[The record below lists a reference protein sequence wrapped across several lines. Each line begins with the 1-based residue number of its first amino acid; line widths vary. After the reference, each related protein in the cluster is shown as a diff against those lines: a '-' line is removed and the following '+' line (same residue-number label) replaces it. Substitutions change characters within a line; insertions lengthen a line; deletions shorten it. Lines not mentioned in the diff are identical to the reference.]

1 MKIDKLRINS
11 IDELPNIKNLRIKAD
26 LIFVFGYRKLMLD
39 EPFTLALK
47 NHYPEAVLFGCSSA
61 GEISGTE
68 VIDHSVVITAIEFE
82 NSTVKLESIQIEEN
96 SDNTLLGTKLLD
108 KLDKNGL
115 KHVMILSDGLNINGA
130 ELVDGIENTLPGN
143 VTVTGGLAGDGS
155 DFNETV
161 VYDKSGKP
169 VSNCIA
175 ALGFYGEKISVGYG
189 SNGGW
194 DSFGLERLVTKSK
207 GNILYELDGKP
218 ALQLYKQF
226 LGDKA
231 EGLPASGLLFPL
243 SLRED
248 GIQEPVVRTIL
259 GVNEEDQSM
268 TFAGC
273 IPEGAYVRLMK
284 ANVDRLIN
292 GAENSAITTTEILPK
307 DIAEIAILISC
318 VGRKL
323 VLKQLIEEEVEA
335 VSDVIG
341 KDVCITGFYSYGE
354 ISPFRKNTPCKL
366 HNQTMTITTISEK

>member
-11 IDELPNIKNLRIKAD
+11 IDELSNIKNLRIKAD
-26 LIFVFGYRKLMLD
+26 LIFVFGYRKLMLND
-39 EPFTLALK
+39 SFTLALK

-68 VIDHSVVITAIEFE
+68 VIDHSVVITVIEFE
-82 NSTVKLESIQIEEN
+82 NSKVKLESVQLKQDD
-96 SDNTLLGTKLLD
+96 DNKLLGVRLMD

-194 DSFGLERLVTKSK
+194 DSFGLERLVTRSK
-207 GNILYELDGKP
+207 GNVLYELDGKP

-307 DIAEIAILISC
+307 DRAEIAILISC

-341 KDVCITGFYSYGE
+341 KEVCITGFYSYGE

>member
-11 IDELPNIKNLRIKAD
+11 IDELLNIKEPCLKTD
-26 LIFVFGYRKLMLD
+26 LIIVFGYRKLILNK
-39 EPFTLALK
+39 EFTLALK

-61 GEISGTE
+61 GEISGIE
-68 VIDHSVVITAIEFE
+68 VADGSVVITAIEFE
-82 NSTVKLESIQIEEN
+82 NSKVKLESIKIEQN
-96 SDNTLLGTKLLD
+96 TDNKLLGAKLLE
-108 KLDKNGL
+108 KLDKEGL

-130 ELVDGIENTLPGN
+130 ELVNGIENALPGN

-175 ALGFYGEKISVGYG
+175 ALGFYGEKVSVGYG

-207 GNILYELDGKP
+207 GNVLYELDGKP

-226 LGDKA
+226 LGEKA
-231 EGLPASGLLFPL
+231 NSLPASGLLFPL
-243 SLRED
+243 SLREN

-268 TFAGC
+268 TFAGS
-273 IPEGAYVRLMK
+273 IPEVPM
-284 ANVDRLIN
+284 
-292 GAENSAITTTEILPK
+292 
-307 DIAEIAILISC
+307 
-318 VGRKL
+318 
-323 VLKQLIEEEVEA
+323 
-335 VSDVIG
+335 
-341 KDVCITGFYSYGE
+341 
-354 ISPFRKNTPCKL
+354 
-366 HNQTMTITTISEK
+366 

>member
-1 MKIDKLRINS
+1 MKIEKLRIYS
-11 IDELPNIKNLRIKAD
+11 IDEFLNIKNLCVKAD
-26 LIFVFGYRKLMLD
+26 LVFVFGYRKLMLD
-39 EPFTLALK
+39 EEFTFVLK
-47 NHYPEAVLFGCSSA
+47 NYYPEAVLFGCSSA

-82 NSTVKLESIQIEEN
+82 NSKVKLESIQIEKN
-96 SDNTLLGTKLLD
+96 ADNKLLGVRVLD
-108 KLDKNGL
+108 RLDKNGL

-130 ELVDGIENTLPGN
+130 ELVNGIENTLPGN

-207 GNILYELDGKP
+207 GNVLYELDGKP

-307 DIAEIAILISC
+307 DRAEIAILISC

-341 KDVCITGFYSYGE
+341 KEVCITGFYSYGE

>member
-11 IDELPNIKNLRIKAD
+11 IDELPNINNLRVKAD

-39 EPFTLALK
+39 ETLTLALK

-68 VIDHSVVITAIEFE
+68 VVDDSVVITAIEFE
-82 NSTVKLESIQIEEN
+82 NSKVKLESIQIEEGV
-96 SDNTLLGTKLLD
+96 DNKLLGAKLLD
-108 KLDKNGL
+108 KLDKDGL

-130 ELVDGIENTLPGN
+130 ELVNGIENKLPAN
-143 VTVTGGLAGDGS
+143 VTVTGGLAGDGN

-161 VYDKSGKP
+161 VYDKSGNP

-207 GNILYELDGKP
+207 GNVLYELDRKP

-259 GVNEEDQSM
+259 GVNEQDQSM

-273 IPEGAYVRLMK
+273 LPEGAYVRLMK

-307 DIAEIAILISC
+307 DRAEIAILISC

-341 KDVCITGFYSYGE
+341 NDVCITGFYSYGE